1 MFRLKSDGISCI
13 SISYE
18 DFGAFFVCFLGVLAE
33 KRWNI
38 VHVNELR
45 GFWGVFRVFSWSFGW
60 KVMEYLAC
68 QWVTWVLACFSCVL
82 LVFRL
87 KSDGISCMSISYMLC
102 SKTGSTWRIASILG
116 DFPLLY
122 MEGNEVKVIKSA
134 LKNAG
139 KYNLY
144 YFRKR
149 RAALLRVFDH
159 CLCEQVLCFWGQ
171 VLWLCE

>member
-1 MFRLKSDGISCI
+1 M
-13 SISYE
+13 SISY
-18 DFGAFFVCFLGVLAE
+18 A
-33 KRWNI
+33 
-38 VHVNELR
+38 
-45 GFWGVFRVFSWSFGW
+45 
-60 KVMEYLAC
+60 
-68 QWVTWVLACFSCVL
+68 VLACFSCVL

-87 KSDGISCMSISYMLC
+87 KCDGISCMSISYVLYY
-102 SKTGSTWRIASILG
+102 KTGSTWRIASILG

-122 MEGNEVKVIKSA
+122 MEGNEAKVIKSA

-159 CLCEQVLCFWGQ
+159 CLCEQVLCF
-171 VLWLCE
+171 